1 MRGVMRGAMRGDT
14 SAAPPGRAGLAVGS
28 VTAVFGGTFDPLHL
42 GHLVVAEWVA
52 ESERLERVLFI
63 PAGRPPHKEGRT
75 FAPAADRLAMVEG
88 AVAGN
93 SRFAVSAIELE
104 GGGPSFTI
112 DTVRRLK
119 AQGLTEVA
127 LILGA
132 DSLVELGSWREPE
145 ALLAECRV
153 LVVDRPGSDLSLAPE
168 PFRRQ
173 ARLVRAP
180 RLDISSRDIR
190 ARVRARMSIRYLV
203 PEVVREYIGERGLYL
218 EA

>member
-1 MRGVMRGAMRGDT
+1 
-14 SAAPPGRAGLAVGS
+14 

-42 GHLVVAEWVA
+42 AHLIVAEWVA
-52 ESERLERVLFI
+52 ESEGLERVLFV

-75 FAPAADRLAMVEG
+75 FAPAADRLAMVAA

-93 SRFAVSAIELE
+93 PGFAASAIEIE
-104 GGGPSFTI
+104 RGGPSFTI

-119 AQGLTEVA
+119 AEGRGPTEVA

-145 ALLAECRV
+145 ALLAECSL
-153 LVVDRPGSDLSLAPE
+153 LVVERPGVDLRLAPE

-173 ARLVRAP
+173 AKLVPAP

-203 PEVVREYIGERGLYL
+203 PEVVREYIGERALYL
-218 EA
+218 GG